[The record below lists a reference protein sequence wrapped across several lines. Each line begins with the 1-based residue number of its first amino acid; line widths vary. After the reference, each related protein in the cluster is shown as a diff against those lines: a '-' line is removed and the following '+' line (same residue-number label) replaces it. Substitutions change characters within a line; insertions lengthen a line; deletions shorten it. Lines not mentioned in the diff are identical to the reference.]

1 VILKL
6 ILDFIN
12 DQTIDES
19 EGWYLLFG
27 LGIALFLRKG
37 LFTLN
42 FNIGLESALR
52 LCGAIQYL
60 GFSKMLRLANPNDN
74 ALGQLVTLCTS
85 DQERVGDAVINFFFF
100 IGKNLSYLL
109 FFWFLVIVLC
119 HF

>member
-27 LGIALFLRKG
+27 LGIALLLRMG

-74 ALGQLVTLCTS
+74 ALGQLVTFCTS
-85 DQERVGDAVINFFFF
+85 DQERVGESVIVSVLLF
-100 IGKNLSYLL
+100 GKNLSL
-109 FFWFLVIVLC
+109 FLFWELFCVILNY
-119 HF
+119 